1 MTKHKPQLLAH
12 IDQIEH
18 EVLTYMDLLIKC
30 TPDDRAFVMP
40 VVKPLPS
47 LTQPLYS
54 PSSE

>member
-18 EVLTYMDLLIKC
+18 EIFTHMDLLMKDKS
-30 TPDDRAFVMP
+30 TDTAFVMP

-47 LTQPLYS
+47 LTM
-54 PSSE
+54 ENER